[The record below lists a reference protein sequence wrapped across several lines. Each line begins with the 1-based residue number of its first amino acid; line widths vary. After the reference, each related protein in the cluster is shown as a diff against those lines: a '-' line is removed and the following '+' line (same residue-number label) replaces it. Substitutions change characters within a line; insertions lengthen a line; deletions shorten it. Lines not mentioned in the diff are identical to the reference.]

1 MNRHK
6 LALPIIVS
14 FSIVGQIQPVSPQQ
28 APPPYGGP
36 PPQQAP
42 PPYGG
47 PPPIY
52 ANPSRSV
59 GAAPGAQETQGAP
72 GAAAP
77 GQSAQSGNFC
87 ATAQGRFGPGPVQ
100 PLGTVCSV
108 NMPGGSI
115 FGQVSR

>member
-6 LALPIIVS
+6 LTLHIIVS

-28 APPPYGGP
+28 APPPP
-36 PPQQAP
+36 S

-59 GAAPGAQETQGAP
+59 GAAPGARGAQGTP

-77 GQSAQSGNFC
+77 GQSARWGNFC

-100 PLGTVCSV
+100 PLGIVCSV
-108 NMPGGSI
+108 TMPGGPI
-115 FGQVSR
+115 FGQVSH

>member
-14 FSIVGQIQPVSPQQ
+14 FTIVGQIQPVSPQQ
-28 APPPYGGP
+28 APPPP
-36 PPQQAP
+36 PS

-59 GAAPGAQETQGAP
+59 GAAPGAQGTP

-77 GQSAQSGNFC
+77 GQSAQWGNFC
-87 ATAQGRFGPGPVQ
+87 VTAQGRFGPGPVQ
-100 PLGTVCSV
+100 PLGIVCSV
-108 NMPGGSI
+108 NMPGGPI
-115 FGQVSR
+115 FGQVSH

>member
-1 MNRHK
+1 MNGHI

-14 FSIVGQIQPVSPQQ
+14 FSIVGQIQPVSP
-28 APPPYGGP
+28 P
-36 PPQQAP
+36 QAP

-52 ANPSRSV
+52 ANPSRSI
-59 GAAPGAQETQGAP
+59 GAAPGAQGAQGAP

-77 GQSAQSGNFC
+77 GQGNFC

-108 NMPGGSI
+108 NIPGGPI

>member
-59 GAAPGAQETQGAP
+59 GAAPGAQGAP
-72 GAAAP
+72 RRSHDRAL
-77 GQSAQSGNFC
+77 SRHF
-87 ATAQGRFGPGPVQ
+87 RLVV
-100 PLGTVCSV
+100 PLAV
-108 NMPGGSI
+108 
-115 FGQVSR
+115 R

>member
-36 PPQQAP
+36 PP
-42 PPYGG
+42 
-47 PPPIY
+47 IY

-59 GAAPGAQETQGAP
+59 GAAPGAQEAQGAP

-100 PLGTVCSV
+100 PLGIVCSV
-108 NMPGGSI
+108 NMPGGPI